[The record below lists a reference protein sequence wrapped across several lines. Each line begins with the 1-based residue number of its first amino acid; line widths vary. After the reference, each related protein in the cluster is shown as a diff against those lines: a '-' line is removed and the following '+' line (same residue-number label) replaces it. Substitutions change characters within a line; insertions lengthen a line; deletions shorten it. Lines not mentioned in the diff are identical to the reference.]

1 MHLGLLFPLQVL
13 HVAGLVDLH
22 ARAQPD
28 IERLRLLRSRRR
40 NAAHRRQHDGG
51 QAHDLH
57 VLPLLVIARMDHIAA
72 MTALITVNVGWVGS
86 INPATKAT
94 DNVGWVGSIN
104 RSEEHT
110 SELQSLM
117 RISYAVF
124 CLKKKKTQKH

>member
-1 MHLGLLFPLQVL
+1 MRISDWSSDVCSSDLL

-40 NAAHRRQHDGG
+40 NAAHRRQQDGG

-86 INPATKAT
+86 INPARKGT
-94 DNVGWVGSIN
+94 DKVGWVGSLN
-104 RSEEHT
+104 PAPKATDKERKST
-110 SELQSLM
+110 S
-117 RISYAVF
+117 
-124 CLKKKKTQKH
+124 

>member
-72 MTALITVNVGWVGS
+72 MTALI
-86 INPATKAT
+86 
-94 DNVGWVGSIN
+94 
-104 RSEEHT
+104 RSEEPT

-117 RISYAVF
+117 RNSYAAS
-124 CLKKKKTQKH
+124 CLEK

>member
-13 HVAGLVDLH
+13 HVASLVDLQ

-28 IERLRLLRSRRR
+28 VERLRLLRSRRR

-51 QAHDLH
+51 QAHDSH
-57 VLPLLVIARMDHIAA
+57 VLPLLVIPRMDHIAA
-72 MTALITVNVGWVGS
+72 MTPPITANVGWV
-86 INPATKAT
+86 
-94 DNVGWVGSIN
+94 

-117 RISYAVF
+117 RISY
-124 CLKKKKTQKH
+124 